1 MEELFPEEVTQQHTG
16 KKTLMRLLGLKGWPS
31 LLKVCYT
38 ADPTNSVIV
47 ELFMQYAC
55 QVVPVMRS
63 PSIQNLCQEVLGMIS
78 SKIHYEVI
86 TRYICQN
93 HLLGVW
99 FSSNRL
105 SIYEQFLMELVIDS
119 ITLFISQS
127 NGQHG
132 W

>member
-1 MEELFPEEVTQQHTG
+1 
-16 KKTLMRLLGLKGWPS
+16 MRLLGLKGWPS

-38 ADPTNSVIV
+38 ADPTNSTVV

-55 QVVPVMRS
+55 QVVPVLRS
-63 PSIQNLCQEVLGMIS
+63 HSIQNLCQEVLGMIS

-86 TRYICQN
+86 THYTCQN
-93 HLLGVW
+93 HLLRVW

-119 ITLFISQS
+119 ITHFIAQS
-127 NGQHG
+127 NGQHA
-132 W
+132 